1 VDTGTVVK
9 YDRARG
15 YGFISMDNG
24 TEDVFVHARDVDG
37 DDTAV
42 TLGAR
47 VEFSTVPGDR
57 GPRAVQ
63 VRVIGPG
70 RAAAADAAAG
80 RRVVSSEDD
89 GVDVDVLRAAD
100 YAREVTD
107 TLLSCAPGITAS
119 QIVEIRDRLTQSAR
133 RHGWVE

>member
-15 YGFISMDNG
+15 FGFISRDNG

-37 DDTAV
+37 DDSAV

-47 VEFSTVPGDR
+47 VEFSTVPGER
-57 GPRAVQ
+57 GLRAVQ
-63 VRVIGPG
+63 VRVVGPG
-70 RAAAADAAAG
+70 KGDAASA
-80 RRVVSSEDD
+80 RRVVVSDD
-89 GVDVDVLRAAD
+89 EGVDVDVLRAAD
-100 YAREVTD
+100 YDREVTD
-107 TLLSCAPGITAS
+107 TLLSCAPGITAG
-119 QIVEIRDRLTQSAR
+119 QIVEVRDRLTQSAR